1 MKVITAL
8 VMLFTSALVFA
19 SEPVWLDVR
28 SEGEFN
34 SGHLDAATNVPH
46 GEITAKISA
55 LVEDKDTPIYLYCRS
70 GNRAGIAQKA
80 LEAEGYTNI
89 TNVGGL
95 SDAREKYAAMTE

>member
-1 MKVITAL
+1 MKVIAAL
-8 VMLFTSALVFA
+8 VLLCASALVFA
-19 SEPVWLDVR
+19 SEPIWLDVR

-34 SGHLDAATNVPH
+34 SGHLDAAINVPH
-46 GEITAKISA
+46 GEITDRISA

-95 SDAREKYAAMTE
+95 SDAREKYAAMAE